1 MPEQA
6 LDGIPLSFG
15 LVVKT
20 NIHACL
26 CVATCDR
33 WSVCASVHVIRK
45 CISTTYVGMPGI
57 V

>member
-33 WSVCASVHVIRK
+33 WSVCASVHV
-45 CISTTYVGMPGI
+45 SGSALALPM
-57 V
+57 